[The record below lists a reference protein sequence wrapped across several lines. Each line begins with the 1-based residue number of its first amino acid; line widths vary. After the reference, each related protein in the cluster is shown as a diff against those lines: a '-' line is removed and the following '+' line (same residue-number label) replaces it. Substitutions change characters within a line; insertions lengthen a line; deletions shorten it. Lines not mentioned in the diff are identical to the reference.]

1 MDSVKLALDPTAQ
14 HVLTGLL
21 ALIMFSVA
29 LGLKIDHFREVARR
43 PLVVLGGFATQ
54 IIGLPLVTLALVI
67 LLEPKPS
74 LALGMF
80 VVAACPGGNVSNFLT
95 HLSRG
100 DTALSVTLTALS
112 SVAAFI
118 VTPFSIVFWAGQYGP
133 TAELMDR
140 IGLDAAAFLV
150 QVTLMLAL
158 PLALGM
164 LVAHRFP
171 AVAGRLMA
179 PLRWISFAIL
189 IFFIVAATAN
199 NWSYLMAWGGVLAPL
214 VILHNACALALGGA
228 AGYVLRASGTARKAL
243 LFEIGIQNSGLGLV
257 IILSHFTGLGGA
269 ILVTAMWG
277 IWHFVSGLVVAM
289 TLARFSRPTAVAA

>member
-29 LGLKIDHFREVARR
+29 LGLKVDHFREVARR

-54 IIGLPLVTLALVI
+54 IIGLPLITLLLVT

-95 HLSRG
+95 YLSRG
-100 DTALSVTLTALS
+100 DTALSVTLTAFS
-112 SVAAFI
+112 SAGAFLI
-118 VTPFSIVFWAGQYGP
+118 TPFSIVFWAGLYGP
-133 TAELMDR
+133 TDALMNR
-140 IGLDAAAFLV
+140 IGLDAATFLV
-150 QVTLMLAL
+150 QVTVMLAV

-164 LVAHRFP
+164 IVAHRYPGF
-171 AVAGRLMA
+171 AARLMP
-179 PLRWISFAIL
+179 PLRWVSFVIL

-199 NWSYLMAWGGVLAPL
+199 NWSHLMAWGGIIVPL
-214 VILHNACALALGGA
+214 VILHNACALFLGFT
-228 AGYVLRASGTARKAL
+228 AGLVLRARIASRKAL

-257 IILSHFTGLGGA
+257 IVLGHFTGLGGA

-277 IWHFVSGLVVAM
+277 IWHIVSGLI
-289 TLARFSRPTAVAA
+289 LASLLGRYATEKAPA

>member
-1 MDSVKLALDPTAQ
+1 MDEIKLALDPAAQ

-29 LGLKIDHFREVARR
+29 LGLKVEHFRGVARR
-43 PLVVLGGFATQ
+43 PIVVLGGFAAQ
-54 IIGLPLVTLALVI
+54 IIGLPLVTLALVS
-67 LLEPKPS
+67 LLEPRPS

-95 HLSRG
+95 HLGKG

-112 SVAAFI
+112 SAGAFL
-118 VTPFSIVFWAGQYGP
+118 VTPFSIVFWAGRHAP
-133 TAELMDR
+133 TEALMNQ
-140 IGLDAAAFLV
+140 IGLDATAFLL

-164 LVAHRFP
+164 VVAHRFP
-171 AVAGRLMA
+171 AVAHRLMA
-179 PLRWISFAIL
+179 PLRATSFAIL

-199 NWSYLMAWGGVLAPL
+199 NWSHLMTWGHAIVPL
-214 VILHNACALALGGA
+214 VVLHNGCALVLGGA
-228 AGYVLRASGTARKAL
+228 AGLVLRAPPASRKAL

-257 IILSHFTGLGGA
+257 IILGHFTGLGGA
-269 ILVTAMWG
+269 ILVTAAWG
-277 IWHFVSGLVVAM
+277 IWHIVSGLI
-289 TLARFSRPTAVAA
+289 LATIMGRAAKRTALA